1 MILRSART
9 ARGEVGSAVTVSAAR
24 RQVPHGIAALIG
36 GTPLL
41 PLRFPGLPLGVEVL
55 AKAEWLNPSGS
66 VKDRAARAIVLD
78 AERAGQLPEKRLLDA
93 SSGNTAIA
101 YAMLGA
107 ARGFGV
113 TVCLPANVSE
123 ERKALLCAYGAE
135 VIETDPLEG
144 SDGAIRGARRLAV
157 EEPDRYFYAD
167 QYNNPAN
174 ARAHYETTGPEIW
187 SDTAHAVT
195 HLVAGLGTT
204 GTLMGTGRYLREQ
217 DPGIELIA
225 VEPDDG
231 FHGIEGLKHLPTS
244 IVPGLYDARLADR
257 TLRVRTEEAYDTTRR
272 LARDFGMLVGL
283 SSGAAAAAAQHVASE
298 LAAGCV
304 VVIFPDGADRY
315 LSLGLWRE
323 TA

>member
-1 MILRSART
+1 MRIVTRHAAATLPAVASTPTPGPPRS
-9 ARGEVGSAVTVSAAR
+9 
-24 RQVPHGIAALIG
+24 IADLIG

-41 PLRFPGLPLGVEVL
+41 PLRFPGLVSTVRVL
-55 AKAEWLNPSGS
+55 AKAEWLNPGGS

-78 AERAGQLPEKRLLDA
+78 AERQGQLPAKRLLDA

-113 TVCLPANVSE
+113 TICLPANASE
-123 ERKALLCAYGAE
+123 ERKALLRAYGAE
-135 VIETDPLEG
+135 VVETDPLEG
-144 SDGAIRGARRLAV
+144 SDGAIRQARRLAA
-157 EEPDRYFYAD
+157 EEPRLYYYAD
-167 QYNNPAN
+167 QYGNPAN

-187 SDTAHAVT
+187 QDTAGEVT

-204 GTLMGTGRYLREQ
+204 GTIMGTGRHLKER

-244 IVPGLYDARLADR
+244 IIPPIYDASLPDR
-257 TLRVRTEEAYDTTRR
+257 TLRVRTEEAYDMTRQ
-272 LARDFGMLVGL
+272 LARDFGLLVGL
-283 SSGAAAAAAQHVASE
+283 SSGAAAVAARRVASE
-298 LAAGCV
+298 FPELAAACL

-315 LSLGLWRE
+315 LSLGLWGG
-323 TA
+323 TP

>member
-1 MILRSART
+1 LP
-9 ARGEVGSAVTVSAAR
+9 AAR
-24 RQVPHGIAALIG
+24 SPGAPRGIADLIG

-41 PLRFPGLPLGVEVL
+41 PLPFAGLAPTVRVL
-55 AKAEWLNPSGS
+55 AKAEWLNPGGS

-78 AERAGQLPEKRLLDA
+78 AERQGQLPAKRLLDA

-113 TVCLPANVSE
+113 TICLPANASA
-123 ERKALLCAYGAE
+123 ERKTLLRAYGAE
-135 VIETDPLEG
+135 VLETDPLEG
-144 SDGAIRGARRLAV
+144 SDGAIRQARRLAA
-157 EEPDRYFYAD
+157 EAPRRYYYAD
-167 QYNNPAN
+167 QYGNPAN

-187 SDTAHAVT
+187 NDTAGEVT
-195 HLVAGLGTT
+195 HLLAGLGTT
-204 GTLMGTGRYLREQ
+204 GTLMGTGRYLRER

-244 IVPGLYDARLADR
+244 IVPGIYDASLPDR
-257 TLRVRTEEAYDTTRR
+257 TLRIRTEDAYDMTRQ
-272 LARDFGMLVGL
+272 LAHDFGLLVGL
-283 SSGAAAAAAQHVASE
+283 SSGAAAVAARRVASE
-298 LAAGCV
+298 LAAACL

-315 LSLGLWRE
+315 LSLGLWQE
-323 TA
+323 TP

>member
-1 MILRSART
+1 MIVRNLTRRAALTLPALPRTRAQGSPRSLT
-9 ARGEVGSAVTVSAAR
+9 D
-24 RQVPHGIAALIG
+24 LIG

-41 PLRFPGLPLGVEVL
+41 PLRFPDLPPTVRVL
-55 AKAEWLNPSGS
+55 AKAEWLNPGGS

-78 AERAGQLPEKRLLDA
+78 AERQGKLPSKRLLDA

-107 ARGFGV
+107 ARDFQV
-113 TVCLPANVSE
+113 TICLPANASE
-123 ERKALLCAYGAE
+123 ERKALLRAYGAE

-144 SDGAIRGARRLAV
+144 SDGAIRQARRLAA
-157 EEPDRYFYAD
+157 EAPDVYFYAD
-167 QYNNPAN
+167 QYGNPAN

-187 SDTAHAVT
+187 LDTAGEVT
-195 HLVAGLGTT
+195 HVLAGLGTT
-204 GTLMGTGRYLREQ
+204 GTLMGTGRYLRER

-244 IVPGLYDARLADR
+244 IVPGIYDASLHDR
-257 TLRVRTEEAYDTTRR
+257 TLRVRTEEAYDMTRQ
-272 LARDFGMLVGL
+272 LARDFGLLVGL
-283 SSGAAAAAAQHVASE
+283 SSGAAAVAAHRVASQLAAAC
-298 LAAGCV
+298 L

-315 LSLGLWRE
+315 LSLGLWGG
-323 TA
+323 TP